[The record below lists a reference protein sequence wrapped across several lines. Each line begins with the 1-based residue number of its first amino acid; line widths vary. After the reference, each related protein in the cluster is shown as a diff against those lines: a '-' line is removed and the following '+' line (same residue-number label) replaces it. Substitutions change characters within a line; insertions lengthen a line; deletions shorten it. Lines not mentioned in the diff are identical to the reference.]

1 MRGTVACVNA
11 GGCDKLCAFITLAVA
26 GVADLLDGAH
36 NAPRPVDAH
45 VKPLEIPRRPCSL
58 SKTQQTHRS
67 MATEGADDRLA
78 SAAMREEEGGKKR
91 GGREEGREGEREGGS
106 GKGQRGWTRGSKSLR
121 RWRVGCGLRFRRS
134 DLR

>member
-11 GGCDKLCAFITLAVA
+11 GGCDKLCALITLAVA

-45 VKPLEIPRRPCSL
+45 VKPLEIPRRPCNL

-78 SAAMREEEGGKKR
+78 SAAMEGGKE
-91 GGREEGREGEREGGS
+91 EEGRE
-106 GKGQRGWTRGSKSLR
+106 
-121 RWRVGCGLRFRRS
+121 
-134 DLR
+134 

>member
-45 VKPLEIPRRPCSL
+45 VKPLEIPRRPCNL

-91 GGREEGREGEREGGS
+91 GGREEGREGREREGAG
-106 GKGQRGWTRGSKSLR
+106 RGSAP
-121 RWRVGCGLRFRRS
+121 GEIQNFRGS
-134 DLR
+134 CNSAKYCPT

>member
-1 MRGTVACVNA
+1 MNA
-11 GGCDKLCAFITLAVA
+11 GGCDKLCALITLAVA

-45 VKPLEIPRRPCSL
+45 GKPLEIPRRPCNL

-78 SAAMREEEGGKKR
+78 SAAMREEPEEGGKKGGGPGER
-91 GGREEGREGEREGGS
+91 REERGEGGREREGAARRGG
-106 GKGQRGWTRGSKSLR
+106 GGCGRNPNFRGSCHSAINT
-121 RWRVGCGLRFRRS
+121 G
-134 DLR
+134 

>member
-45 VKPLEIPRRPCSL
+45 VKPLEIPRRPCNL

-91 GGREEGREGEREGGS
+91 GGREEGREGERAGGS
-106 GKGQRGWTRGSKSLR
+106 GKGQRG
-121 RWRVGCGLRFRRS
+121 VGEIQNFRRNK
-134 DLR
+134 

>member
-45 VKPLEIPRRPCSL
+45 VKPLEIPRRPCNL

-78 SAAMREEEGGKKR
+78 SAAMREEERGKTWVKTSR
-91 GGREEGREGEREGGS
+91 QS
-106 GKGQRGWTRGSKSLR
+106 T
-121 RWRVGCGLRFRRS
+121 GLKILLCARPVCTVHYR
-134 DLR
+134 